1 MKTQR
6 FLSALFTLT
15 IFIFLQACNQQ
26 QPPTGNP
33 PIEDKGIIGS
43 KGKMTPPA
51 TNQEDNHTLEAE
63 EVVGNGEAVI
73 THDLNEDLVYKDME
87 APAPA
92 TDDYVLMESADYAAA
107 PAGASYSSEKKAM
120 SRTSFAPRGD
130 MGGGSKNFGGMAGK
144 LTAGEINDFQKWKL
158 WNDLKENELKA
169 YAELWKLKPENR
181 YSVLVQTRSGN
192 PLADCEVELIGK
204 DGASLWKSRT
214 DNTGK
219 AELWAGLITPSQTT
233 KAQRII
239 VTYQGKTYEIDR
251 PKTFSRG
258 LNTLKIKTPCSIVN
272 EADILFTV
280 DATGSMGDE
289 IQYLQAELLDIIKK
303 VKQQQGIKINLGS
316 VFYRDHGDAYV
327 TRKSAFNKDFSV
339 TNDFIANQSANGGGD
354 GPEAVD
360 DAMHVSINDMA
371 WSSSARARL
380 MFLILDAPPH
390 TTQAN
395 INKINA
401 AVKKA
406 AEKGI
411 RMIPLVAS
419 GGGYEA
425 DKSMEYLMR
434 SCALATNG
442 TYAFLTNHSGIGNPH
457 TAPSTDSYKVESLN
471 DLLLRIIN
479 QYLYMPSCEEEEFL
493 EEQEILQDTAQVQV
507 ELPKNPVNPELPSL
521 AILKAY
527 PNPARDV
534 VHAQANSTMSELL
547 LTDNS
552 GKILERFVPNASF
565 QRIELHNYPSGI
577 YFIKAKV
584 EEKWLTARIVV
595 AH

>member
-6 FLSALFTLT
+6 FLSALFTLA
-15 IFIFLQACNQQ
+15 IFILFQSCDQQ
-26 QPPTGNP
+26 QQSGNLP
-33 PIEDKGIIGS
+33 SQTKEITGS
-43 KGKMTPPA
+43 KQKTTAPDA
-51 TNQEDNHTLEAE
+51 ILQDNRSVESEEPVGEAE
-63 EVVGNGEAVI
+63 I
-73 THDLNEDLVYKDME
+73 TFTHDLSEDLVYKDME
-87 APAPA
+87 SHARS
-92 TDDYVLMESADYAAA
+92 TDEAVEYADYAAS
-107 PAGASYSSEKKAM
+107 PVGASYASEKKAL
-120 SRTSFAPRGD
+120 STTKFSPRGEAS
-130 MGGGSKNFGGMAGK
+130 GISKVNSNLAGK

-158 WNDLKENELKA
+158 WNDLSDKELKA

-192 PLADCEVELIGK
+192 PLADCAVQLIGK
-204 DGASLWKSRT
+204 DGAILWKSRT

-219 AELWAGLITPSQTT
+219 AELWAGVSSASNDA
-233 KAQRII
+233 KAESIQ
-239 VTYQGKTYEIDR
+239 VTYMNKQYEMDR
-251 PKTFSRG
+251 PKKFERG
-258 LNTLKIKTPCSIVN
+258 INTLKIKTSCSILE

-289 IQYLQAELLDIIKK
+289 INYLQAELLDIIKK
-303 VKQQQGIKINLGS
+303 VKQQQAVKINLGS

-327 TRKSAFNKDFSV
+327 TRKSAFSKDFSV
-339 TNDFIANQSANGGGD
+339 TNEFIADQSANGGGD

-360 DAMHVSINDMA
+360 DAMQVSINNME
-371 WSSSARARL
+371 WSQSARARL

-419 GGGYEA
+419 GGGYES

-457 TAPSTDSYKVESLN
+457 TAPSTDSYKVETLN
-471 DLLLRIIN
+471 DLLLRLIN
-479 QYLYMPSCEEEEFL
+479 QYLYMPSCEEDEFL
-493 EEQEILQDTAQVQV
+493 EEQENLQDTSQVQV
-507 ELPKNPVNPELPSL
+507 ELPKNPIKPELPSL

-527 PNPARDV
+527 PNPAREV
-534 VHAQANSTMSELL
+534 VNVEASSTMTELL

-552 GKILERFVPNASF
+552 GKILERFLPKASF
-565 QRIELHNYPSGI
+565 QRIELYNYPSGI

-595 AH
+595 SH

>member
-1 MKTQR
+1 
-6 FLSALFTLT
+6 
-15 IFIFLQACNQQ
+15 
-26 QPPTGNP
+26 
-33 PIEDKGIIGS
+33 
-43 KGKMTPPA
+43 
-51 TNQEDNHTLEAE
+51 
-63 EVVGNGEAVI
+63 
-73 THDLNEDLVYKDME
+73 
-87 APAPA
+87 
-92 TDDYVLMESADYAAA
+92 
-107 PAGASYSSEKKAM
+107 
-120 SRTSFAPRGD
+120 
-130 MGGGSKNFGGMAGK
+130 
-144 LTAGEINDFQKWKL
+144 
-158 WNDLKENELKA
+158 
-169 YAELWKLKPENR
+169 
-181 YSVLVQTRSGN
+181 
-192 PLADCEVELIGK
+192 
-204 DGASLWKSRT
+204 
-214 DNTGK
+214 
-219 AELWAGLITPSQTT
+219 
-233 KAQRII
+233 
-239 VTYQGKTYEIDR
+239 
-251 PKTFSRG
+251 
-258 LNTLKIKTPCSIVN
+258 
-272 EADILFTV
+272 
-280 DATGSMGDE
+280 
-289 IQYLQAELLDIIKK
+289 
-303 VKQQQGIKINLGS
+303 
-316 VFYRDHGDAYV
+316 
-327 TRKSAFNKDFSV
+327 
-339 TNDFIANQSANGGGD
+339 
-354 GPEAVD
+354 
-360 DAMHVSINDMA
+360 MA

-534 VHAQANSTMSELL
+534 VHAQVNSTMSELL

-552 GKILERFVPNASF
+552 GKILERFLPNASF